1 MTISTAKKAKMK
13 SSNAWRPVK
22 DYYSQFYCALL
33 PWKGKAGALF
43 ILAEAAGLGS
53 GTKVP
58 PTDLRNM
65 TYSTWWVMATP
76 GHSFL
81 LGVLPVKH
89 EH

>member
-33 PWKGKAGALF
+33 PGKGKAEAVY

-58 PTDLRNM
+58 PTELRNK
-65 TYSTWWVMATP
+65 TYSTWWVMAIP
-76 GHSFL
+76 GRSSL
-81 LGVLPVKH
+81 VGLLPVKH
-89 EH
+89 

>member
-33 PWKGKAGALF
+33 PREGKAEAVY

-58 PTDLRNM
+58 PTELRNM
-65 TYSTWWVMATP
+65 TYSTWWVMAIP
-76 GHSFL
+76 EHSSSVGL
-81 LGVLPVKH
+81 LPLKL
-89 EH
+89 